1 MKKFKFSLSTV
12 LSYKQQVLD
21 ALQGEH
27 AVTLAEVHEQEQ
39 RLQQLQQ
46 EYEAF
51 AAEYRKRCS
60 EGMTI
65 QEAMGH
71 QAKLRAR
78 EREMEQQNLALQQAR
93 RKEEEQRKQV
103 VEAKKETSSLEKL
116 KDKKRTEYDA
126 AIAKSEEKFIEEFV
140 TAQRSG
146 R

>member
-27 AVTLAEVHEQEQ
+27 AVTIAEVHEQEQ

-93 RKEEEQRKQV
+93 RKEEEKRKQV